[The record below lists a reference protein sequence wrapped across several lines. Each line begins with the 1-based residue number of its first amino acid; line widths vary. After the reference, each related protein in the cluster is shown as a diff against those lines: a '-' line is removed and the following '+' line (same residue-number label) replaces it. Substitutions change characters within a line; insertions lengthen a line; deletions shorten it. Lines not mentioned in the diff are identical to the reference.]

1 MCVCV
6 CLCVCV
12 CVCVFACV
20 WPLPELQAVAQNH
33 YEAVCVCV
41 CLLVCAKSVVSNMH
55 SLWMS
60 LSVAYSHC
68 LACNYQP
75 LLSCSGYEYELVM

>member
-1 MCVCV
+1 MGAPLDAQEHESVCV
-6 CLCVCV
+6 CACVCVCV

-20 WPLPELQAVAQNH
+20 
-33 YEAVCVCV
+33 Y
-41 CLLVCAKSVVSNMH
+41 VCAKSVVSNMH

-75 LLSCSGYEYELVM
+75 LLSCSGYEYELDK

>member
-1 MCVCV
+1 MGAPLDAQEHESVCARVCV
-6 CLCVCV
+6 CVCV

-41 CLLVCAKSVVSNMH
+41 FACVCQKRCFKYALALDELVGG
-55 SLWMS
+55 LQS
-60 LSVAYSHC
+60 LSC
-68 LACNYQP
+68 
-75 LLSCSGYEYELVM
+75 M